1 VWVVYLNCHLIT
13 IPIQNTIMGSLSL
26 REESTKHFTLKITA
40 SMKEQFIK
48 YIAFGIGLIIAF
60 IVGKNSCNSNR
71 LQIVTNSDTVVV
83 LKARIDTIQKER
95 IKLRTIYE
103 KQVDTIY
110 LYDSIAI
117 DSAYTK
123 AIEKLR
129 EYERAGF
136 YQ

>member
-1 VWVVYLNCHLIT
+1 
-13 IPIQNTIMGSLSL
+13 
-26 REESTKHFTLKITA
+26 
-40 SMKEQFIK
+40 MKEQFIK
-48 YIAFGIGLIIAF
+48 YIAFAVGLIIAF
-60 IVGKNSCNSNR
+60 IVGKNSCKPTWG
-71 LQIVTNSDTVVV
+71 QIVTTSDTIVV

-95 IKLRTIYE
+95 IKLKTIYE

-110 LYDSIAI
+110 LYDSISI

-136 YQ
+136 FE

>member
-1 VWVVYLNCHLIT
+1 
-13 IPIQNTIMGSLSL
+13 
-26 REESTKHFTLKITA
+26 
-40 SMKEQFIK
+40 MKDSYIK
-48 YIAFGIGLIIAF
+48 LIAFAVGLIIAF
-60 IVGKNSCNSNR
+60 IIGKNSCNSNR
-71 LQIVTNSDTVVV
+71 LQIVTTSDTIVV

-95 IKLRTIYE
+95 IKLKTIYE
-103 KQVDTIY
+103 KEVDTIY

-123 AIEKLR
+123 AIQKLR

>member
-1 VWVVYLNCHLIT
+1 
-13 IPIQNTIMGSLSL
+13 
-26 REESTKHFTLKITA
+26 
-40 SMKEQFIK
+40 MKEQFIK

-60 IVGKNSCNSNR
+60 IVGKNSCKDTWG
-71 LQIVTNSDTVVV
+71 QIVTTSDTVVV

-95 IKLRTIYE
+95 IKLKTIYE

-110 LYDSIAI
+110 LYDSVSI

-123 AIEKLR
+123 AIQKLR
-129 EYERAGF
+129 DYERAGF

>member
-1 VWVVYLNCHLIT
+1 
-13 IPIQNTIMGSLSL
+13 
-26 REESTKHFTLKITA
+26 
-40 SMKEQFIK
+40 MKEQFIK
-48 YIAFGIGLIIAF
+48 YIAFVIGLIIAF

-71 LQIVTNSDTVVV
+71 LQIVTNSDTIIV

-110 LYDSIAI
+110 LYDSISI

-123 AIEKLR
+123 AIQKLIQS
-129 EYERAGF
+129 ERAGF
-136 YQ
+136 FE

>member
-1 VWVVYLNCHLIT
+1 
-13 IPIQNTIMGSLSL
+13 
-26 REESTKHFTLKITA
+26 
-40 SMKEQFIK
+40 MKEQFIK
-48 YIAFGIGLIIAF
+48 YIAFVIGLILAF

-71 LQIVTNSDTVVV
+71 LQIVTTSDTVVV
-83 LKARIDTIQKER
+83 LKAQIDTIQKER
-95 IKLRTIYE
+95 IKLKTIYE

-129 EYERAGF
+129 DYERAGF